1 MELLIARYMPKV
13 GMKSFGIRQY
23 MDRISKD
30 YFTRLKKLRLKTRVK
45 SNVVI
50 STMVS
55 IPVGKK
61 KIRSYQSENIRQSVF
76 YVNASVN

>member
-30 YFTRLKKLRLKTRVK
+30 YFTRLKKLRFKTRVK
-45 SNVVI
+45 SNVLI
-50 STMVS
+50 STML
-55 IPVGKK
+55 GE
-61 KIRSYQSENIRQSVF
+61 KIRSYNQKTLDNQYF
-76 YVNASVN
+76 M

>member
-1 MELLIARYMPKV
+1 MPKV

-45 SNVVI
+45 SNVLI
-50 STMVS
+50 STMLG
-55 IPVGKK
+55 GKK
-61 KIRSYQSENIRQSVF
+61 SDHTNQKTLDNQYF
-76 YVNASVN
+76 M

>member
-30 YFTRLKKLRLKTRVK
+30 YFTRLKKLRFKTRVK
-45 SNVVI
+45 SNVLI
-50 STMVS
+50 STMLGEKNQ
-55 IPVGKK
+55 I
-61 KIRSYQSENIRQSVF
+61 IQSENIRQSVF